1 MHNHISIKITVAN
14 YILVLLILSQF
25 SNALLVTD
33 FLVNKDKIALN
44 SDVDNNTKEDKNT
57 FDSEEETKILED
69 FFHAIGFSVELNSFN
84 DLIQNLPEA
93 LNTEDFPPPEQSPL
107 V

>member
-1 MHNHISIKITVAN
+1 MNRMLDRWSRKAW
-14 YILVLLILSQF
+14 
-25 SNALLVTD
+25 SN
-33 FLVNKDKIALN
+33 
-44 SDVDNNTKEDKNT
+44 DVV
-57 FDSEEETKILED
+57 DSEEETKILED
-69 FFHAIGFSVELNSFN
+69 FFHAIGFSVELDSFN